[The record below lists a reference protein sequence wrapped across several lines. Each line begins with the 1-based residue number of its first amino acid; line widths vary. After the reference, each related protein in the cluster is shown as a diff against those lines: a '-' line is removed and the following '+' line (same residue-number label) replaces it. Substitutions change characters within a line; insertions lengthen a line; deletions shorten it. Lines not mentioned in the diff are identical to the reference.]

1 MNESSAFD
9 YSFSSRLTTC
19 NGTGLQHCPFP
30 MNSSMATP
38 PSTAAASAASFE
50 QEAPLSL
57 SNTSSPQHHSAAM
70 MPSTTTTKNDGNCL
84 TPKWYPKWRGRPLY
98 RGNPEA
104 LGWALDGA
112 ARSIQFI
119 GAGAFLS
126 TSLLRLAKEAA
137 GCATEPPPG
146 ETIVPEC
153 NEAVYGIKP
162 SSLLTTYTMVVG
174 VASSAMLPLMG
185 AVVDYTPHRLR
196 VGRTVSGLFTVLVF
210 PTLFLNEDNWFAIA
224 ILQVVIS
231 FIGWAQ
237 TAITFSYLPELT
249 EDEHLLGHWTKNFT
263 MTQFLTMVLYLAAVI
278 GGVSIAG
285 RGDDDMFTSQVSM
298 SIAFA
303 ANALLLPL
311 VWGFLFKP
319 RQPLHKLPEGRSLW
333 SMGFVQLWQT
343 SKHIVK
349 NYRALKWFYFSVAL

>member
-1 MNESSAFD
+1 
-9 YSFSSRLTTC
+9 
-19 NGTGLQHCPFP
+19 
-30 MNSSMATP
+30 
-38 PSTAAASAASFE
+38 
-50 QEAPLSL
+50 
-57 SNTSSPQHHSAAM
+57 

-153 NEAVYGIKP
+153 NETVYGIKP